1 MKAYSPFFMHT
12 DISNY
17 KIKIL
22 NRQVRKTKMDFES
35 EVILV
40 ITLTTLVAG
49 VIIITPDCI
58 AKWVA
63 VAIGVVAVMAYC
75 LFALLEIAESISD
88 KWREVLDG
96 ATKGEIVADIIIAVI
111 IFAVLYSIIGI
122 IYNEHKKLKEKT
134 KDGFND

>member
-1 MKAYSPFFMHT
+1 
-12 DISNY
+12 
-17 KIKIL
+17 
-22 NRQVRKTKMDFES
+22 MDFES

-40 ITLTTLVAG
+40 IALTTLVAG

-63 VAIGVVAVMAYC
+63 VAIGVVADMAYC

-88 KWREVLDG
+88 KWREALDG

>member
-1 MKAYSPFFMHT
+1 
-12 DISNY
+12 
-17 KIKIL
+17 
-22 NRQVRKTKMDFES
+22 MDFES

-40 ITLTTLVAG
+40 ITLTTLVSG
-49 VIIITPDCI
+49 VIIIITPDCI
-58 AKWVA
+58 AKWVP
-63 VAIGVVAVMAYC
+63 VAIGVVAVMAYY

-88 KWREVLDG
+88 KWREALDG

-111 IFAVLYSIIGI
+111 IFGVLYSIIGI